1 MIILS
6 IYDPNVLQVEAFRL
20 VAEGKF
26 QEALAALDTA
36 VAESE
41 GKNPALLTV
50 DPKIASSLQRLKPV
64 FMLESGMSAA
74 RNNRGVVRFL
84 MGNLKGAQED
94 LDYAAVASPETP
106 IPWVNATLVL
116 LAQTRTQQAEKSAQG
131 ALLRG
136 ADHARSRA
144 VMAEVNLALG
154 RISLAREDAER
165 AVRLS
170 IEDPYALLVQSHALR
185 ASGRSQEADRS
196 LLQSLSLE
204 PRAAV
209 GSPLAPVTG
218 TINGLGGN
226 ASEQHGAVVAS
237 GPSFRFQGHRLQQ
250 EVEGRSTA
258 GQTDEYAEGTFG
270 SPEGGWAGFASYHRS
285 AGGRPGATS
294 AQFGV
299 DPSTQAQ
306 FRLDQQKV
314 SLVRRDRNLAF
325 HVGYHDD
332 AVVLQ
337 QDPASPTVWPI
348 QDQRMVAEGRWL
360 SQYLQAGV
368 SWSQNRRR
376 QQGSGLTFYTK
387 SPVEPAE
394 QVLPGGRWAQSVAW
408 AFGNHEFN
416 KHVSVT
422 GGPVAVQTR
431 RAVVVTPFVDVA
443 LKGLTSRPS
452 HFRIRPRVAE
462 AGGDFFPEAARG
474 ATPQENN
481 IDRHEETGQSINRT
495 PVLAGPEGRIVES
508 SFSLPLRRGKAEL
521 ETTAFHRRMDNIFT
535 QAADP
540 RIATGLV
547 LTPVAH
553 AEATGLDQ
561 QLRLPIVP
569 GLMGRVQV
577 RYQEAYGR
585 VQTLT
590 QDGNTRNAK
599 TRGLSNFPH
608 WQASARL
615 DATQGPWSVGSEL
628 QVVGKRPVWVTT
640 VDGLTAPPTTFLS
653 QSKETVGVNL
663 FVKRDISHLGVFSLS
678 VFNLTAASFYPGY
691 PGTVTGVTGF
701 AWRF

>member
-26 QEALAALDTA
+26 QEALSALDTA

-41 GKNPALLTV
+41 GKNPSLLTV
-50 DPKIASSLQRLKPV
+50 DPKIAASLQRLKPV

-84 MGNLKGAQED
+84 MGNYKGAQED
-94 LDYAAVASPETP
+94 LDFAAVASPETP
-106 IPWVNATLVL
+106 VPWINATLVL
-116 LAQTRTQQAEKSAQG
+116 LAQTRTQQAEKSGQG

-136 ADHARSRA
+136 ADNARARA

-154 RISLAREDAER
+154 RVSLAREDAER

-170 IEDPYALLVQSHALR
+170 AEDPYALLVQAHALR
-185 ASGRSQEADRS
+185 ASGRNKEADRS

-250 EVEGRSTA
+250 DVEGRSAA
-258 GQTDEYAEGTFG
+258 GQTDEYLEGTFG
-270 SPEGGWAGFASYHRS
+270 SPEGGWAGFAAYHRS

-294 AQFGV
+294 AQAGV
-299 DPSTQAQ
+299 TPSGQAQ
-306 FRLDQQKV
+306 FRLDQQKL
-314 SLVRRDRNLAF
+314 SLVRRDRNLAW
-325 HVGYHDD
+325 HVGFIDD

-337 QDPASPTVWPI
+337 QTPGSATVWPI
-348 QDQRMVAEGRWL
+348 QDQRVIAEGRW
-360 SQYLQAGV
+360 SSRNVHAGV
-368 SWSQNRRR
+368 SWSQNRRQ
-376 QQGSGLTFYTK
+376 QQGSGLSFYTN

-394 QVLPGGRWAQSVAW
+394 QILPGGRWAQSVAW
-408 AFGNHEFN
+408 AFGNQELN
-416 KHVSVT
+416 KHISVT

-431 RAVVVTPFVDVA
+431 RALVVTPFLDVA
-443 LKGLTSRPS
+443 IKGLTSRPS
-452 HFRIRPRVAE
+452 HFLIRPRVAE

-474 ATPQENN
+474 ATPQENT
-481 IDRHEETGQSINRT
+481 IDRHEETGQAINRT

-508 SFSLPLRRGKAEL
+508 SFSLPQRHGKLEL
-521 ETTAFHRRMDNIFT
+521 ETTAFHRRMDGIFT

-540 RIATGLV
+540 RVATGLV
-547 LTPVAH
+547 LTPIAH
-553 AEATGLDQ
+553 AEATGIDQ
-561 QLRLPIVP
+561 QVRWRLMP
-569 GLMGRVQV
+569 GLIGRVQV

-585 VQTLT
+585 VETLT
-590 QDGNTRNAK
+590 QAGNTRNAP
-599 TRGLSNFPH
+599 TRGLSNFPR
-608 WQASARL
+608 WQGSARL
-615 DATQGPWSVGSEL
+615 DTTQGPWSVGSEL
-628 QVVGKRPVWVTT
+628 QVVGKRPVWQTVTGFSAPT
-640 VDGLTAPPTTFLS
+640 VTFLS
-653 QSKETVGVNL
+653 QAKETVGVNL
-663 FVKRDISHLGVFSLS
+663 FVKRDISHVGVFSLS